1 MHRYRSERATLLVL
15 IQVYPCSAFII
26 FLLFLG
32 PGAFIDVV
40 AQASGRAPTVLGK
53 PGEALRQLLLQRHAP
68 IPASR
73 VLFVGDSLASDVGFA
88 RASGYQT
95 LLVLTGGSSA
105 ADVAK
110 LPADHA
116 HMPHYICD
124 SLGDLC
130 DPTSEK

>member
-1 MHRYRSERATLLVL
+1 MF
-15 IQVYPCSAFII
+15 P
-26 FLLFLG
+26 LG

-53 PGEALRQLLLQRHAP
+53 PGQALRELLHQRHAP

-110 LPADHA
+110 LPPDH
-116 HMPHYICD
+116 PNLPDYVCD
-124 SLGDLC
+124 CLGDLC
-130 DPTSEK
+130 DAKADN

>member
-1 MHRYRSERATLLVL
+1 M
-15 IQVYPCSAFII
+15 
-26 FLLFLG
+26 
-32 PGAFIDVV
+32 
-40 AQASGRAPTVLGK
+40 LGK

-68 IPASR
+68 IPANR

-124 SLGDLC
+124 RLGDLC
-130 DPTSEK
+130 DPKSEN

>member
-1 MHRYRSERATLLVL
+1 M
-15 IQVYPCSAFII
+15 
-26 FLLFLG
+26 
-32 PGAFIDVV
+32 
-40 AQASGRAPTVLGK
+40 LGK

-105 ADVAK
+105 ADVAN

-130 DPTSEK
+130 DSTSEK